1 MMLKIFNFKRME
13 WRSKVK
19 KVCKLV
25 KDQGSMEAN
34 KGGAQVLLENKSINF
49 AIPILTALG

>member
-1 MMLKIFNFKRME
+1 ME

-19 KVCKLV
+19 RVCKLV
-25 KDQGSMEAN
+25 KDQGSTEAN

-49 AIPILTALG
+49 AIPILTSLG

>member
-1 MMLKIFNFKRME
+1 ME

-19 KVCKLV
+19 RVCKLV